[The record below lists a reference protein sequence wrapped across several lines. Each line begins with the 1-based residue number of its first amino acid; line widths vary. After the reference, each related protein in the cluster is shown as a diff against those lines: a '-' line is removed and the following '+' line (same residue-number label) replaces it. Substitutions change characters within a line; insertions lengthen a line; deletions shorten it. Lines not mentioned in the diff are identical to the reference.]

1 MKSVLQ
7 RPVEFVDLRLAPTSE
22 LAALAELARLE
33 DHDDELVALTR
44 IARTV
49 RAEDDERSRLSRQ
62 ERRRLLIR
70 VMCELVAYDED
81 AKADAAR

>member
-33 DHDDELVALTR
+33 DHDQQLRTLTR
-44 IARTV
+44 IAHTV
-49 RAEDDERSRLSRQ
+49 RAEDDERARVAAL
-62 ERRRLLIR
+62 RRRTEPVPLPQR
-70 VMCELVAYDED
+70 TVG
-81 AKADAAR
+81 